1 MKGSVQWDRLS
12 AAQSERYGRL
22 CGALLARAHSQ
33 SPVGAFVAGY
43 LGRGTVFDEAV
54 ARWSAA
60 YADRT
65 EQDWRALCDKGP

>member
-1 MKGSVQWDRLS
+1 M
-12 AAQSERYGRL
+12 